1 MESDDLVGITDLSHI
16 NNQRVITQAIE
27 AFRKIMS
34 KKHEYEE
41 NGETVYPEFE
51 NPLLPGNVPDEYVAF
66 QTIDSRETVFAIFY
80 KMVDD
85 ALEPYLKFVKENLLD
100 NAKKHAAQKMEE
112 FAEKKNELI
121 ELYKDHCTYFTQS
134 FNNPE
139 L

>member
-1 MESDDLVGITDLSHI
+1 MPGTVPE
-16 NNQRVITQAIE
+16 
-27 AFRKIMS
+27 
-34 KKHEYEE
+34 EYE
-41 NGETVYPEFE
+41 T
-51 NPLLPGNVPDEYVAF
+51 A

-121 ELYKDHCTYFTQS
+121 GLYLEHCTYFTQG

-139 L
+139 LQS